1 MLTNYIVTKFSMI
14 FLKIKHMFFIMELI
28 EMLNFLLGLFL
39 GANISLLF
47 YAYIVVGKQSDK
59 YISKEVKSE

>member
-1 MLTNYIVTKFSMI
+1 MPTNYILTE
-14 FLKIKHMFFIMELI
+14 FLITFFKIKHMFFIMELI

-47 YAYIVVGKQSDK
+47 YACIVVGKQSDK

>member
-1 MLTNYIVTKFSMI
+1 MLTNYIVTKFSI
-14 FLKIKHMFFIMELI
+14 NFFKIKHMFFIMELI

-47 YAYIVVGKQSDK
+47 YACIVVGKQSDK
-59 YISKEVKSE
+59 YISKELKSE